1 MPKILWISPFS
12 LHDTSSGA
20 AINCR
25 YMLQGLAR
33 SGFEVWACTTFIFNR
48 PEGAQQ
54 AFGSL
59 EQVVHHSPN
68 NVFIF
73 DEDNVHYIYP
83 KVLQTSELNMTLA
96 ECQLFFNTLRQIL
109 TEFAPDLVMGY
120 GVSPLAQTCFAEAKA
135 QGIPTVYVV
144 SNGTYGNY
152 LFPNIDLIVTDSH
165 ATAKLYAER
174 DEINMVPVGA
184 FFDLKAITTPQQHKL
199 FVTMLNPSPHKG
211 VALFVKLAAVCQR
224 ELPEVKFL
232 TVGQRLTDIVG
243 LLHEKGK
250 PEVHPYHPSD
260 LPNVYMVDLQAD
272 MRPVYAITSVLVAPS
287 LWFEPWGRG
296 ASEAVFNNIP
306 VIAANS
312 GGLSEAIAGGG
323 ILLDTPSHCQEDYF
337 SLPDDEEIR
346 PWVETLKVFLS
357 NNCDE
362 LLHQAKERLSQ
373 ESALERLIA
382 LLEPLIARKQGPQPT
397 SDLNALPD
405 AQLPEVSF

>member
-1 MPKILWISPFS
+1 MSKILWISPFS

-25 YMLQGLAR
+25 YMLKGLAR
-33 SGFEVWACTTFIFNR
+33 QGYEVWACTTFIFNQA
-48 PEGAQQ
+48 EGAQQ
-54 AFGSL
+54 AFGDL
-59 EQVVHHSPN
+59 EQIIHHSPN

-73 DEDNVHYIYP
+73 DEDNVHYVYP
-83 KVLQTSELNMTLA
+83 RVGQTSELNMTLA
-96 ECQLFFNTLRQIL
+96 ECQLFFNTFRQIL
-109 TEFAPDLVMGY
+109 EEYGPDLVMGY

-135 QGIPTVYVV
+135 RGLPTVYVV
-144 SNGTYGNY
+144 SHGTYGNY

-184 FFDLKAITTPQQHKL
+184 FFDRRDITAAQHQKI
-199 FVTMLNPSPHKG
+199 FVTMLSPVEHKG
-211 VALFVKLAAVCQR
+211 VAIFAKLAKVCQT

-232 TVGQRLTDIVG
+232 AVGPRITEILG
-243 LLHEKGK
+243 LLHEKGR
-250 PEVHPYHPSD
+250 PDVHPYTPAD
-260 LPNVYMVDLQAD
+260 FPNVYMVAPQAD
-272 MRPVYAITSVLVAPS
+272 MRPIYAITSVLVAPS

-323 ILLDTPSHCQEDYF
+323 ILLDTPEHCQQDYR
-337 SLPDDEEIR
+337 SIPDDQEIR
-346 PWVETLKVFLS
+346 PWVETLKVFLT
-357 NNCDE
+357 NNSDE

-373 ESALERLIA
+373 DNALYRLIA
-382 LLEPLIARKQGPQPT
+382 VLEPLMTKKVT
-397 SDLNALPD
+397 TLDLNQLSDSALPD
-405 AQLPEVSF
+405 VHF

>member
-1 MPKILWISPFS
+1 
-12 LHDTSSGA
+12 
-20 AINCR
+20 
-25 YMLQGLAR
+25 
-33 SGFEVWACTTFIFNR
+33 
-48 PEGAQQ
+48 
-54 AFGSL
+54 
-59 EQVVHHSPN
+59 
-68 NVFIF
+68 
-73 DEDNVHYIYP
+73 
-83 KVLQTSELNMTLA
+83 MTLA

-323 ILLDTPSHCQEDYF
+323 ILLDTPAHCQEDYF